1 VSYVYEKTSLNGLLI
16 NLEEEYELRDWM
28 KAFGCTEQELRQA
41 IAAIGNSAHEVRD
54 YLNRD

>member
-1 VSYVYEKTSLNGLLI
+1 MSYVYEKTRLYGLLI
-16 NLEEEYELRDWM
+16 NLEEDYALRDWM

-41 IAAIGNSAHEVRD
+41 IVAVGNSADEVRD

>member
-1 VSYVYEKTSLNGLLI
+1 MSYVYEKTGLYGLVI
-16 NLEEEYELRDWM
+16 TLEEDYALRDWM

-41 IAAIGNSAHEVRD
+41 IVAVGNSADEVRD